1 MATPLLAV
9 LTGDLIGSTRA
20 AAAAQEASMAC
31 LAAMA
36 GRIALW
42 PGGLPARF
50 TRHRGDGWQIV
61 TPASHGLRAALVL
74 TATLKARP
82 DLPATRIGIGY
93 GRTDSLGTA
102 DLRDAR
108 GPGFE
113 ASGHALD
120 TMERQRLLALAG
132 PEVTPLHQALL
143 RLMEVQIARWTAPQ
157 AEIAAEALHPEAPT
171 LAEFAARH
179 GITPQAVSE
188 RMKAGG
194 ITALR
199 RALEDCETHHRQD
212 ARP

>member
-1 MATPLLAV
+1 MATPLFAV

-20 AAAAQEASMAC
+20 PVVAQEASMAC

-42 PGGLPARF
+42 PGGLPPRF

-61 TPASHGLRAALVL
+61 APATFGLRAALVL
-74 TATLKARP
+74 TAALRARP
-82 DLPATRIGIGY
+82 DLPATRIAIGL
-93 GRTDSLGTA
+93 GPATSLGTT

-108 GPGFE
+108 GQGFE

-120 TMERQRLLALAG
+120 TMERQRLLAMAG
-132 PEVTPLHQALL
+132 PGVTPLHQALL
-143 RLMEVQIARWTAPQ
+143 RLMEVQLARWTAPQ
-157 AEIAAEALHPEAPT
+157 AEIAAEALHPESPT
-171 LAEFAARH
+171 LADLAARH

-199 RALEDCETHHRQD
+199 RALEDCETYDRQD
-212 ARP
+212 ASP

>member
-1 MATPLLAV
+1 MATPLYAV
-9 LTGDLIGSTRA
+9 LTGDLIGSTRVP
-20 AAAAQEASMAC
+20 AAAQEGSMAC

-36 GRIALW
+36 GRLVGW
-42 PGGLPARF
+42 PEGVPPRF

-61 TPASHGLRAALVL
+61 APATFGLRVALVL
-74 TATLKARP
+74 AAALRARP
-82 DLPATRIGIGY
+82 DLPATRLAIGLGAA
-93 GRTDSLGTA
+93 TSLGSA

-108 GPGFE
+108 GPAFE

-120 TMERQRLLALAG
+120 TMERQRLLALSG
-132 PEVTPLHQALL
+132 TGVTPLHQAVL
-143 RLMEVQIARWTAPQ
+143 RLMDLQLARWTAAQ

-171 LAEFAARH
+171 LADLAARH

-199 RALEDCETHHRQD
+199 RALEDCETSHRQD
-212 ARP
+212 ADP